1 MKRLLF
7 DGVLV
12 AKGEPES
19 WEWMPGTYPQQCFWA
34 NGSHFAFVMVD
45 DEEERADTVEL
56 VKSTHSGLVEL
67 I

>member
-12 AKGEPES
+12 ATGEPDS
-19 WEWMPGTYPQQCFWA
+19 WDWLPGTYPQQCFWD

-45 DEEERADTVEL
+45 DDGEVDDLVEL
-56 VKSTHSGLVEL
+56 VKSAHSGLVEL